1 MNHTLLRVVTGV
13 LLQDRMFKPLP
24 SSGFLRHFICCLI
37 VKLFSSRDMYTIAV
51 SEYNRIYREEMLIH
65 VVHINRTVILR
76 IKGSMSGRVS

>member
-1 MNHTLLRVVTGV
+1 
-13 LLQDRMFKPLP
+13 
-24 SSGFLRHFICCLI
+24 
-37 VKLFSSRDMYTIAV
+37 MYTIAV